1 MRTLI
6 KICGIT
12 NLDDAMFAAEAGADY
27 LGFIF
32 APGSP
37 RRVEPDTVREI
48 VKKLPGSVRKAGV
61 FRDAENQEIRSTMD
75 FCSLDIV
82 QLHGSETPETARV
95 LALEYEVWKA
105 LPFTSPSVFA
115 ESLKFANF
123 TQLADSDKKGN
134 DCNWS
139 LAQLTSRRR
148 KLFLA
153 GGIAAQNAAHAVE
166 TVCPAGLDICSG
178 VEVRPGVKDHAK
190 ITEIINLI
198 RRADRI
204 QEEIHEKHSL

>member
-12 NLDDAMFAAEAGADY
+12 NLDDALFAAEAGADY

-37 RRVEPDTVREI
+37 RRVEPDAVREI
-48 VKKLPGSVRKAGV
+48 VKKLPGSVRKVGV

-75 FCSLDIV
+75 FCGLDIV

>member
-12 NLDDAMFAAEAGADY
+12 NLDDALSAAEAGADY

-48 VKKLPGSVRKAGV
+48 VKKLPSSVRKVGV

-75 FCSLDIV
+75 FCGLDIV

>member
-1 MRTLI
+1 MKLAVMGCAVNGPGEARDADA
-6 KICGIT
+6 GI
-12 NLDDAMFAAEAGADY
+12 AGGNGEG
-27 LGFIF
+27 LLFIR
-32 APGSP
+32 GQ
-37 RRVEPDTVREI
+37 I
-48 VKKLPGSVRKAGV
+48 VKKLPGSVRKVGV

-75 FCSLDIV
+75 FCGLDIV

>member
-139 LAQLTSRRR
+139 LAQLTARRR

-153 GGIAAQNAAHAVE
+153 GGIAAANAAHAVE

>member
-12 NLDDAMFAAEAGADY
+12 NLDDALSAAEAGADY

-48 VKKLPGSVRKAGV
+48 VKKLPSSVRKAGV
-61 FRDAENQEIRSTMD
+61 FRDAENQEIRSAMD
-75 FCSLDIV
+75 FCGLDII

-153 GGIAAQNAAHAVE
+153 GGISAQNAAHAVE